1 MRAREIG
8 NIGET
13 IARRHL
19 SKQGFELVKFGKEMH
34 QKREEGNLPIVPDM
48 SIGYSHGYFDTFSLY
63 NTITAEWQNS
73 DIPSWA
79 DIPYS
84 NIKSCAEICKKHS
97 ECSIRDHKP
106 KHAPC
111 FKTEHFL
118 EKDWLSSI
126 YPAFPPLLNDEN
138 GNPIPLQGHRVVFE
152 CLKKIL
158 LISIGKHLIDPDH
171 SQNNFIL
178 DNILVTK
185 YIDNYYEIWVKTQ
198 PPLPYSAV
206 QLTKELEKNG
216 AAGVEK
222 LLDINRAALKQRK
235 FIGQDS
241 YPGRYD
247 FIGFKNGHL
256 YAIEVK
262 VNTSKLTYWQKVRLG
277 CLQMLG
283 YKVKI
288 IQVTINKKTL
298 EDISNG
304 LEAVDYCVSECDT
317 IDTSD
322 VLIPTIEELKQ
333 IADQHYLSGEPIT
346 FKEHYYKLISRPN

>member
-1 MRAREIG
+1 
-8 NIGET
+8 
-13 IARRHL
+13 
-19 SKQGFELVKFGKEMH
+19 
-34 QKREEGNLPIVPDM
+34 M
-48 SIGYSHGYFDTFSLY
+48 SAGYSHGNFDTFALY
-63 NTITAEWQNS
+63 NELSAEWQS
-73 DIPSWA
+73 STIPSWA
-79 DIPYS
+79 DMPYS
-84 NIKSCAEICKKHS
+84 NIKSCAEICKKYS
-97 ECSIRDHKP
+97 ECSMRDNKP

-138 GNPIPLQGHRVVFE
+138 GNPIPMKGHRVVFE

-158 LISIGKHLIDPDH
+158 VISIGKHLICPDR

-178 DNILVTK
+178 DNMLVSK
-185 YIDNYYEIWVKTQ
+185 YIDNYYQIWAMTQ

-216 AAGVEK
+216 AAGVAK
-222 LLDINRAALKQRK
+222 LLDANRAALNQRK

-247 FIGFKNGHL
+247 FIGFKDNHH

-262 VNTSKLTYWQKVRLG
+262 VNTSKVTYWQKVRLG
-277 CLQMLG
+277 CLQMFG
-283 YKVKI
+283 YKIKI
-288 IQVTINKKTL
+288 IQVTINKQTL

-304 LEAVDYCVSECDT
+304 LETVNYCVSESDT
-317 IDTSD
+317 IDTSN
-322 VLIPTIEELKQ
+322 VLIPTKEELKQ
-333 IADQHYLSGEPIT
+333 TADMHYLHGEPISFT
-346 FKEHYYKLISRPN
+346 DYYYELTSK